1 MRKIKQNEGIV
12 SAWGQGKRAVFWIQW
27 SEKASLTLLWAER
40 NQKVSLK
47 EKQSTDPEERGGL
60 ACLRKY
66 TEAKMVRIDCV
77 NRRLT
82 EDEVT
87 EKARGQIT
95 KGLVGPGKNF
105 EFYSKCDEEY
115 DVF

>member
-1 MRKIKQNEGIV
+1 MVREGLAHI
-12 SAWGQGKRAVFWIQW
+12 
-27 SEKASLTLLWAER
+27 TLSR

-66 TEAKMVRIDCV
+66 TEAKIVRIDCV

-87 EKARGQIT
+87 EEARGHIT

-115 DVF
+115 DMF

>member
-1 MRKIKQNEGIV
+1 
-12 SAWGQGKRAVFWIQW
+12 
-27 SEKASLTLLWAER
+27 
-40 NQKVSLK
+40 
-47 EKQSTDPEERGGL
+47 
-60 ACLRKY
+60 
-66 TEAKMVRIDCV
+66 MVRIDCV